1 MRVDWHHTVF
11 YGFSSNVVIYRIEV
25 LDKVDYI
32 SRAVDLELDSEAI
45 VGDSIILRH
54 AGLGRLTNN
63 H

>member
-25 LDKVDYI
+25 LNKVDYI
-32 SRAVDLELDSEAI
+32 SRAVNLELDGEAI

-54 AGLGRLTNN
+54 T
-63 H
+63 